1 MGLLSG
7 GPNGRRFRV
16 TSELPP
22 GFRDTFLESVR
33 EHAFVED
40 DGAADGEARLGWVD
54 LFDPAVTTFELNNLL
69 YDQLLALSLRA
80 DTKKIQGAYF
90 QIAKARRLAEIAALR
105 GVEKLSKA
113 EAEEVTDA
121 LETELLKRAL
131 PSVATTEVVWDLGRN
146 VLWVFATSEGPLE
159 HVRQLVKETF
169 GVSMAPERTV
179 DWLTDRL
186 TLDEVR
192 SRATTWLGGAGTSD
206 DPLEAVA
213 FPLATDFL
221 TWLWLQ
227 SETTDGL
234 FRVLENADLP
244 STARDADGEEVELTE
259 RLKHAD
265 LTLWLDDRMTL
276 RELTREQPETMILSG
291 EAPSATPEAR
301 RGLQGGKRPV
311 DVKIGLRLNELEC
324 VLGLQATP
332 EGLRIASP
340 KIPFVVKN
348 GREERLFERIALLD
362 LLHTTVA
369 HLFRQFFL
377 DRTSEAWEERLR
389 PFLGDAEQAAAK

>member
-7 GPNGRRFRV
+7 GPNGRRFRL
-16 TSELPP
+16 SAAPP
-22 GFRDTFLESVR
+22 AGFRDTFLEAVR

-40 DGAADGEARLGWVD
+40 DGAADAEPRIGWVD
-54 LFDPAVTTFELNNLL
+54 LFDPAVTSFELNNLL

-80 DTKKIQGAYF
+80 DTKKVQGAYF
-90 QIAKARRLAEIAALR
+90 QIARTRRLQEVARLR
-105 GVEKLSKA
+105 GVEKLSKG
-113 EAEEVTDA
+113 EAEEVSDA
-121 LETELLKRAL
+121 LEQELLKRAL
-131 PSVATTEVVWDLGRN
+131 PSVSTTELVWDTARG
-146 VLWVFATSEGPLE
+146 VMWVFATSEGPLE
-159 HVRQLVKETF
+159 QVRQLVKDTF
-169 GVSMAPERTV
+169 GVAMAPERPV
-179 DWLTDRL
+179 DWLLDRL
-186 TLDEVR
+186 SADEIHE
-192 SRATTWLGGAGTSD
+192 RAGRWLGNAGAGD
-206 DPLEAVA
+206 DPLEPVA
-213 FPLATDFL
+213 FPLASDFL

-244 STARDADGEEVELTE
+244 TVVPDGDGDEVELTE

-276 RELTREQPETMILSG
+276 REMTREQPETLVLSG
-291 EAPSATPEAR
+291 EAPATMPEAR

-324 VLGLQATP
+324 VLGLVATP

-340 KIPFVVKN
+340 KIPFVVKS

-389 PFLGDAEQAAAK
+389 PFLGEESLAAK

>member
-16 TSELPP
+16 PSELPP
-22 GFRDTFLESVR
+22 HFRDTFLEAVR

-40 DGAADGEARLGWVD
+40 DRAGDGEARLGWVD
-54 LFDPAVTTFELNNLL
+54 LFDPSVTTFELNNLL

-80 DTKKIQGAYF
+80 DTKKIQGTYF
-90 QIAKARRLAEIAALR
+90 QIARSRRLAEIARQR

-113 EAEEVTDA
+113 EAEEATDA
-121 LETELLKRAL
+121 LKAELLQRAL
-131 PSVATTEVVWDLGRN
+131 PSVATTEVVWDLGRK

-169 GVSMAPERTV
+169 GVSLAPERPL

-186 TLDEVR
+186 TADEVR
-192 SRATTWLGGAGTSD
+192 DRAARWLPGAGTGE
-206 DPLEAVA
+206 DPLEAA
-213 FPLATDFL
+213 AYPLASDFL

-244 STARDADGEEVELTE
+244 STTRGDDGEEVELTE
-259 RLKHAD
+259 RLRHAD

-276 RELTREQPETMILSG
+276 REMTRETPETVILAG
-291 EAPSATPEAR
+291 EAPSTMPEAR

-332 EGLRIASP
+332 DGLRIASP
-340 KIPFVVKN
+340 KIPFAVKD

-389 PFLGDAEQAAAK
+389 PFLGDGAIAAK

>member
-16 TSELPP
+16 SDPLPA
-22 GFRDTFLESVR
+22 GFRDTFLAAVR

-40 DGAADGEARLGWVD
+40 DRASDGEARVGWVD
-54 LFDPAVTTFELNNLL
+54 LFDPSVTTFELNNLL

-80 DTKKIQGAYF
+80 DTKKVQGAYF
-90 QIAKARRLAEIAALR
+90 QIAKSRRLSEVAKAR
-105 GVEKLSKA
+105 GLEKLSKA
-113 EAEEVTDA
+113 EAEEVADA
-121 LETELLKRAL
+121 LETELLARAL
-131 PSVATTEVVWDLGRN
+131 PSVATTEVVWDTGRN
-146 VLWVFATSEGPLE
+146 VLWVFSTSEGPLE

-169 GVSMAPERTV
+169 GVAMTPERPV
-179 DWLTDRL
+179 DWVTDRL
-186 TLDEVR
+186 TADEVR
-192 SRATTWLGGAGTSD
+192 DRAGRWLGGAGTGD
-206 DPLEAVA
+206 DPLEPVA
-213 FPLATDFL
+213 FALASDFL

-244 STARDADGEEVELTE
+244 STTTDDDGSEVELTE

-265 LTLWLDDRMTL
+265 LTLWLDDKITL
-276 RELTREQPETMILSG
+276 REMTREQPETMVLSG

-324 VLGLQATP
+324 VLGLVATP
-332 EGLRIASP
+332 EGLRVSSP
-340 KIPFVVKN
+340 KIPFVVKS
-348 GREERLFERIALLD
+348 GREERLFERVALLD

-377 DRTSEAWEERLR
+377 DRTSEIWEERLR
-389 PFLGDAEQAAAK
+389 PFLGEESLAAK